1 MKKNK
6 KCDCCNK
13 SIYKNEFYLANDGE
27 IVCIKCLID
36 KGDTKKL

>member
-6 KCDCCNK
+6 KCNCCNK

-36 KGDTKKL
+36 KGDTGKL

>member
-1 MKKNK
+1 MKKSK
-6 KCDCCNK
+6 KCNCCNK

-36 KGDTKKL
+36 KGDTEKL